1 MCKVMLI
8 VQKKSDTNKNKNKL
22 GQAQFQ
28 ISFFTV

>member
-1 MCKVMLI
+1 MCKVMLL
-8 VQKKSDTNKNKNKL
+8 VQKKSDTNKNKL

>member
-1 MCKVMLI
+1 MCKVMLL
-8 VQKKSDTNKNKNKL
+8 VQKSDTNKNKNKL